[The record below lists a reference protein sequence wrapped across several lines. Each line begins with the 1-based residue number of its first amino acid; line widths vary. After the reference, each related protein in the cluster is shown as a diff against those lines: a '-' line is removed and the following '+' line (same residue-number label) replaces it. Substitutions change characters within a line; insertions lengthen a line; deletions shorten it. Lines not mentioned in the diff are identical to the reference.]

1 MDEIIITE
9 EEAGKPRKRARWY
22 LLHTYSGFE
31 QRVEKTIKEIIRR
44 GEDNGLIHDCIVPV
58 ERVIELSKK
67 TGNKRTTTR
76 KLYPGYVMVK
86 MEMEPHSWNLVQ
98 NIPKV
103 TGFIGAKN
111 DPTPIKEEEVESILS
126 RVQTGQDSPR
136 PKFSFERGEE
146 VRIIDGPFSG
156 FNGNVDEVNYEK
168 GKLRVSVSIFGRQ
181 TPVELDFVQVSKE

>member
-1 MDEIIITE
+1 MDEIIISE
-9 EEAGKPRKRARWY
+9 EQAEKPRKEARWY

-31 QRVEKTIKEIIRR
+31 QRVQKTITEMRKR
-44 GEDNGLIHDCIVPV
+44 GEDNGLILDCLVPV
-58 ERVIELSKK
+58 ERVIELSK
-67 TGNKRTTTR
+67 TGTKRTTTR
-76 KLYPGYVMVK
+76 KLYPGYVMVHMFK
-86 MEMEPHSWNLVQ
+86 EAHSMNLVQ

-111 DPTPIKEEEVESILS
+111 DPTPIKEEEVQAILS
-126 RVQTGQDSPR
+126 RVQTGNEAPR
-136 PKFSFERGEE
+136 PKYSFERGEE

-156 FNGNVDEVNYEK
+156 FNGVVDDVNYDK